1 MTLDKKSFIKN
12 IEKNFKFEKNP
23 SVAVS
28 VSGGPDSI
36 ALLFLIKEWTHYVN
50 GHLIS
55 LIVDHNLRYGS
66 SNEALM
72 VSNYLK
78 KKNIDTK
85 ILSIK
90 KINILNKSMKEARL
104 NRYNLITD
112 YCKKNNILHLF
123 VGHTKDDNIE
133 TFLNRKISGSNFE
146 GLISMKKISLINQV
160 CVIRPLLEYS
170 KKDIINFNK
179 KNKYDFIEDPS
190 NINLNY
196 TRPVIRKFLKDI
208 NENKRRK
215 IHLDFTKIQKN
226 SKLYN
231 QMISEILIN
240 CVLIANKE
248 FIKIDYDKF
257 KEIHYL
263 ILTTIIK
270 RIFNYFF
277 SKNVFIKS
285 EKVHILISQLNSDN
299 FRTFNL
305 KSLFVEK
312 VNNCLI
318 FSKKLD

>member
-146 GLISMKKISLINQV
+146 GLISMKKISLINHV
-160 CVIRPLLEYS
+160 CIIRPLLEYS

-240 CVLIANKE
+240 CVLMANKE

-257 KEIHYL
+257 KKIHYL

-305 KSLFVEK
+305 KSLFVKK